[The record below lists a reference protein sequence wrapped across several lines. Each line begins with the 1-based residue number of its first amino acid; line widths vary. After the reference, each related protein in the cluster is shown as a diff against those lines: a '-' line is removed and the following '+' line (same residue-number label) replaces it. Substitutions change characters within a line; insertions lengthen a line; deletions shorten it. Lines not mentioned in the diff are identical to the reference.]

1 MKPMTERTVK
11 KMTNEPK
18 SQFFL
23 KLFLWFIFLS
33 TLGVG
38 GGIFFLLFAVVP
50 IEQVFT
56 DRGWSQFKIDNIMK
70 YFVIGWVVFGFIM
83 SFIYYFLVVKKD
95 RWLLSWLLA
104 VSTVMLTF
112 AGLYYFLNTGSGIVQ
127 SSQGDVVEGE
137 RFTFGPYP
145 EKEDLINLKE
155 RGYDGVITLLSPTL
169 PIEKPLLD
177 KEIRSA
183 EEAELEV
190 HALPMLPWVGDNT
203 QSIEKVKELIA
214 QDDKKYYVHCYLGRH
229 RVDVVKQVVN
239 EELGE
244 DLYELR
250 FLQPTTL
257 ERGSLFYFPDQL
269 ALVGPYPTEEEWF
282 TRINRGEVKEVVSL
296 LKDKQGSEWPVKEE
310 KTVTELQMIYTPM
323 PLPEEPTLDA
333 VRQVADYVQTLDH
346 RVYVHDFTNST
357 AVAML
362 ETYLDW
368 GTTLTGTLPPTLQCG
383 KSEWVGRKMVVG
395 CQPEKVERD
404 RLRKLGITDFIRLE
418 GLELTEQYRLIKEA
432 KKQKNLT
439 YLVAGKQQQ
448 QVKRLATGLLYG
460 SDQRGKEFEEIA
472 FVNGQAKKHER
483 NLLVGPI
490 LEPEEYET
498 FATVYGAAQIIFL
511 QSPSTSSDEEVQRV
525 KDLAASHH
533 IEVEVVLMTTG
544 YEEQLIPLLDHESG
558 LNYIMTDASLTADV
572 NAYLKKF

>member
-1 MKPMTERTVK
+1 MVKRMK
-11 KMTNEPK
+11 NEPK
-18 SQFFL
+18 SRFFL
-23 KLFLWFIFLS
+23 KLLLWFIFLS

-50 IEQVFT
+50 IEQVVT
-56 DRGWSQFKIDNIMK
+56 DRSWSQFKVDNIMK
-70 YFVIGWVVFGFIM
+70 YFVIGWVVFGFIA
-83 SFIYYFLVVKKD
+83 SFFYYFLVVKKN
-95 RWLLSWLLA
+95 RWLLTWVL
-104 VSTVMLTF
+104 VTSTVMLTF
-112 AGLYYFLNTGSGIVQ
+112 AGLYYFFNTGSGIVQ
-127 SSQGDVVEGE
+127 SSQGVVVEGE

-145 EKEDLINLKE
+145 EKEDLANLKE

-177 KEIRSA
+177 KEMRSA

-190 HALPMLPWVGDNT
+190 HAFPMLPWVGDNT
-203 QSIEKVKELIA
+203 KSIEKVKELIA

-257 ERGSLFYFPDQL
+257 ERGALFYFPDQSV
-269 ALVGPYPTEEEWF
+269 LVGPYPTEEEWF

-296 LKDKQGSEWPVKEE
+296 LKDKEDSERPAKEQ
-310 KTVTELQMIYTPM
+310 KTISELEMTYTHM
-323 PLPEEPTLDA
+323 PLAEEPTIDDIKE
-333 VRQVADYVQTLDH
+333 VADYVQSLDH
-346 RVYVHDFTNST
+346 RVYVHDFTKST
-357 AVAML
+357 SVAML

-368 GTTLTGTLPPTLQCG
+368 GTTLAGTLPPDLQCG
-383 KSEWVGRKMVVG
+383 TSEWVGRKMLVG
-395 CQPEKVERD
+395 CQPHKMERD
-404 RLRKLGITDFIRLE
+404 RLRIMGITDFVQLE

-439 YLVAGKQQQ
+439 YLVASEQQK

-460 SDQRGKEFEEIA
+460 SDQRGKEFEELVFA
-472 FVNGQAKKHER
+472 NGQAKRHER
-483 NLLVGPI
+483 NLLVGPM
-490 LEPEEYET
+490 LKPSEYET
-498 FATVYGAAQIIFL
+498 FATAYGAAQIIFL
-511 QSPSTSSDEEVQRV
+511 QSPSTSSDEEVQQV
-525 KDLAASHH
+525 KDLSAVHD
-533 IEVEVVLMTTG
+533 ITVEVVKMTTG
-544 YEEQLIPLLDHESG
+544 YEEHLIPLLDHESG
-558 LNYIMTDASLTADV
+558 LNYIMTEDSLTDDV